1 MTGEDRLALAL
12 SVYPAVLRRAGYLT
26 LCRADAED
34 LTQDTYVR
42 LLAMLPRLDERAD
55 TNRGMLAVLY
65 RIADH
70 LAIDQRRRNRSV
82 QIVAL
87 ADWHLTAPNACDPL
101 GDVMDAI
108 DCMQRLRSLDDE
120 QRLAAACVY
129 VLGMSQADLASASGM
144 PLGTVK
150 KRCVEAKHA
159 IAAAWGPR

>member
-12 SVYPAVLRRAGYLT
+12 SVYPAVLRRAAYLM
-26 LCRADAED
+26 LNRADAED

-70 LAIDQRRRNRSV
+70 LAIDRRRRAHL
-82 QIVAL
+82 QIVPL
-87 ADWHLTAPNACDPL
+87 MDTHRTMHSTSDPL
-101 GDVMDAI
+101 TDAVDAI
-108 DCMQRLRSLDDE
+108 DCMQRLRALDDE

-129 VLGMSQADLASASGM
+129 VLGMSQSDLASVSGM
-144 PLGTVK
+144 SLGTIK
-150 KRCVEAKHA
+150 RRCVEAKRA
-159 IAAAWGPR
+159 ISAAWGPR